1 MRLTNTSGDMGEL
14 STSNYPNYPPEMARV
29 LRDSVDETTEMF
41 TRLYIEALLVDRETA
56 GRDLAGMEIRGLER
70 R

>member
-1 MRLTNTSGDMGEL
+1 VRLTNTSGDMGEL